1 MKEFSVYDDDDDSGN
16 CQNDSQIILVQ
27 KVLSVMDDELI
38 LAFYHQF
45 FYTWLYVIVK
55 MKNNNIGEF
64 ISEIISRSFLKIVK
78 SHFSY

>member
-1 MKEFSVYDDDDDSGN
+1 MKEFSVYDDDDGN

-45 FYTWLYVIVK
+45 FIHDSMLLRRWK
-55 MKNNNIGEF
+55 
-64 ISEIISRSFLKIVK
+64 IIILGK
-78 SHFSY
+78 

>member
-1 MKEFSVYDDDDDSGN
+1 MKEFSVYDDDDDNGN

-45 FYTWLYVIVK
+45 FIHVYLLLW
-55 MKNNNIGEF
+55 
-64 ISEIISRSFLKIVK
+64 RWKINRIQR
-78 SHFSY
+78 H

>member
-38 LAFYHQF
+38 LAFYHEF
-45 FYTWLYVIVK
+45 FIHVYLLLWRWK
-55 MKNNNIGEF
+55 
-64 ISEIISRSFLKIVK
+64 IIILGKSFLK
-78 SHFSY
+78 